1 MTTTTAALP
10 TLRMCK
16 RCQSRIATSW
26 DGFCHVHSPNR
37 PLRSYSDRP
46 VPSSRTVDPIGVEL
60 ELVNP
65 MGVHR
70 LTPIERF
77 VCSDGS
83 LPQDTGGEIK
93 IVGSANR
100 IADKVADTVQRAR
113 IAGADADTKC
123 GFHVHLSHRR
133 GWERS
138 RLSMGGISTETG
150 LIGSAYLH
158 AAQWGGIVQDYLFS
172 IMPRSRKE
180 NRYCKKITNHNDI
193 LDHYSWL
200 SWSSR
205 VPTIEVRLHA
215 STVNP
220 MKAKAWL
227 RVCVAMRDKLNRVI
241 DPLTRAEEIEL
252 AMCAFGSSGNP
263 AEYLAG
269 GDNLAKAYLQAREIA
284 QGSLS
289 KFCF

>member
-1 MTTTTAALP
+1 MTASAMALP

-16 RCQSRIATSW
+16 RCQCRIATSW
-26 DGFCHVHSPNR
+26 DGYCHVHSPGR

-46 VPSSRTVDPIGVEL
+46 SPSPRTIDPIGVEL

-65 MGVHR
+65 MGVNR

-93 IVGSANR
+93 IVGSASR
-100 IADKVADTVQRAR
+100 IADKIADTVQRAR
-113 IAGADADTKC
+113 IAGAEADTKC
-123 GFHVHLSHRR
+123 GFHVHLSHRK
-133 GWERS
+133 GWTRS
-138 RLSMGGISTETG
+138 RFSIGGINTETE
-150 LIGSAYLH
+150 LISSAHLH

-172 IMPRSRKE
+172 IMPKSRKE
-180 NRYCKKITNHNDI
+180 NRYCRKISNYNDI
-193 LDHYSWL
+193 LDHYCWL

-205 VPTIEVRLHA
+205 VPTVEIRLHA
-215 STVNP
+215 STTNP

-227 RVCVAMRDKLNRVI
+227 RVCVAMRDRINRVI
-241 DPLTRAEEIEL
+241 DPKTRAEEIEL
-252 AMCAFGSSGNP
+252 ATNAFNSCGNP
-263 AEYLAG
+263 AEYLSG
-269 GDNLAKAYLQAREIA
+269 GDQLAKAYLQARDIA
-284 QGSLS
+284 QGSLQ